1 MTKITHF
8 IVHSKVATAI
18 AALLCIGVWIYAI
31 VESGNG
37 GVLSYLNLLLYVIFG
52 MLIGSANERAATG
65 SQRTTL
71 HTTLYYMGCAINPQ
85 LAVWQESTICLM
97 LMVAAYRIMAT
108 TYRGRTAMGSYFAAF
123 ALVGIASIYSP
134 QLLYLVPVLIL
145 CCGFMQSLHARTAI
159 AALLGVL
166 VPYWVAF
173 SILYLTDNTHQVQSF
188 VERLTAGVSYAP
200 AALHVPIGKG
210 DTLAIPMIAIQW
222 VWALMLAIPAIIRHT
237 LSGTSKVKTRAI
249 QNMQIGHMGTLFVG
263 MLILPSLYTTMQ
275 PVLITLTATIGY
287 GFFVSENK
295 SRGRNIWLIT
305 LFVIWLLILGL
316 NVWNSFSTY

>member
-1 MTKITHF
+1 MNKITHF

-18 AALLCIGVWIYAI
+18 AALLCIGVWVCAI
-31 VESGNG
+31 IQSGSG
-37 GVLSYLNLLLYVIFG
+37 EVLSYLNLLLYVIFG

-71 HTTLYYMGCAINPQ
+71 HMTLYYMGCAINPQ
-85 LAVWQESTICLM
+85 LAVWQEATICLM
-97 LMVAAYRIMAT
+97 LMVAAYRIMAG
-108 TYRGRTAMGSYFAAF
+108 TYRGHTAMGSYFAAF

-134 QLLYLVPVLIL
+134 QLLYLTPVLIL

-173 SILYLTDNTHQVQSF
+173 SILYLTDNTHLAQSF
-188 VERLTAGVSYAP
+188 AERLMAGSSYAP
-200 AALHVPIGKG
+200 ASLHVPAGRG
-210 DTLAIPMIAIQW
+210 HSLAIPMIAIQW
-222 VWALMLAIPAIIRHT
+222 VWALLLTIPAIIRHT
-237 LSGTSKVKTRAI
+237 LTSASKVKTRAI
-249 QNMQIGHMGTLFVG
+249 LNMQIGYMGTLFVG

-287 GFFVSENK
+287 GFFVSESG
-295 SRGRNIWLIT
+295 SRGRNIWLIA
-305 LFVIWLLILGL
+305 LFVIWLLILIL